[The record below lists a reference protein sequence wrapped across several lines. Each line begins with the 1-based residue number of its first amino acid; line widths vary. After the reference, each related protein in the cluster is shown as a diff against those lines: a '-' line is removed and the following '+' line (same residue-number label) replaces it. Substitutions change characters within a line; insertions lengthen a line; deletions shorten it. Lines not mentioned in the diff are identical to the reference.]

1 MNKNRLN
8 RIDTISIPQ
17 FQLKGKGSLMNKNRL
32 NRIPQFIALSLLVA
46 GFVLLPVS
54 RPVRAA
60 GTAGTDAF
68 GTNGANG
75 TDGADG
81 ASADGA
87 PGGTVGGGGGIGGGG
102 GRRPGGRKLVATG
115 PVG

>member
-1 MNKNRLN
+1 PPHLAPRAIHSFPTRRSSDL
-8 RIDTISIPQ
+8 
-17 FQLKGKGSLMNKNRL
+17 
-32 NRIPQFIALSLLVA
+32 PQFIALSLLVA

-54 RPVRAA
+54 RPALAV

-68 GTNGANG
+68 GLNGANG

-87 PGGTVGGGGGIGGGG
+87 DG
-102 GRRPGGRKLVATG
+102 G
-115 PVG
+115 PVGGNGGIRSEEHTSELQSRSDLVCRLL

>member
-1 MNKNRLN
+1 
-8 RIDTISIPQ
+8 
-17 FQLKGKGSLMNKNRL
+17 MNKNRL

-54 RPVRAA
+54 RPALAV
-60 GTAGTDAF
+60 GTAGADAF
-68 GTNGANG
+68 GLNGANG

-87 PGGTVGGGGGIGGGG
+87 DG
-102 GRRPGGRKLVATG
+102 G
-115 PVG
+115 PVGGDGGLGRDGGDGNRRGHEEYDMTSGGAGGPRRGLRTSGRRGYHHCRD

>member
-1 MNKNRLN
+1 MSKNRLTQFQLKGSLMNKNRLN
-8 RIDTISIPQ
+8 RIPQ
-17 FQLKGKGSLMNKNRL
+17 IQLKGKGSLMKKNRL

-54 RPVRAA
+54 RPALAV
-60 GTAGTDAF
+60 GTAGADAF
-68 GTNGANG
+68 GLNGANG

-87 PGGTVGGGGGIGGGG
+87 DG
-102 GRRPGGRKLVATG
+102 G
-115 PVG
+115 PVGGNGGIAGNGGDGTD